1 MARCIELAARQGC
14 GVGQMRNMVR
24 NYDGGIT
31 AFPAQLVS
39 PGTVPEIQSVLRDA
53 ERYPG
58 PVRAMGSYHSLTPCA
73 SSDGTIIKMSGM
85 RRIIEIDRERMTF
98 TAEAGLQ
105 FIEASR
111 TLRAQN
117 LQFLTNI
124 EIGNMTLGAAACCH
138 TKDGLDGG
146 EFGQVGS
153 YVTGIKWVTPSG
165 ELAQASEAN
174 DPDLMYLMRSSY
186 GLCGVIYEVTFRIK
200 PLEAIQFSYLP
211 RPIKDLTDKEVDRI
225 IDASRGLICWTVGGT
240 AHFQTRKHVDR
251 VGPFASLFATGRR
264 TLWNHTEAR
273 VGRFIDR
280 RIPTKPLRNASL
292 DAWFAGSKLLMSTL
306 HLVGGASLYNPDK
319 TINYSRTR
327 PSAKYAFTFWAFPRS
342 QWLGVLRE
350 YVEFSE
356 NHFNKY
362 DFRCNM
368 ALGSYFIRKDTH
380 SILSYSHD
388 GDIFSIDPIHAY
400 ADKSA
405 WDRFLKEFN
414 EFADK
419 RNGIPLLNQ
428 SPFVEMRHVEA
439 AYGARWREFSARVKA
454 ADPQRRM
461 LNPFFADLLSG

>member
-319 TINYSRTR
+319 TIDYSRTR

-400 ADKSA
+400 ADKPA
-405 WDRFLKEFN
+405 WTDF
-414 EFADK
+414 
-419 RNGIPLLNQ
+419 
-428 SPFVEMRHVEA
+428 
-439 AYGARWREFSARVKA
+439 
-454 ADPQRRM
+454 
-461 LNPFFADLLSG
+461 

>member
-319 TINYSRTR
+319 TIDYSRTR
-327 PSAKYAFTFWAFPRS
+327 PSANMHSHSGRSRAVNGWACCANTWSSVRTISTNMTFVVTWRLARTSFERILTQFCPTRMTEIS
-342 QWLGVLRE
+342 FRLTRFMLTPISRLGT
-350 YVEFSE
+350 
-356 NHFNKY
+356 
-362 DFRCNM
+362 DF
-368 ALGSYFIRKDTH
+368 
-380 SILSYSHD
+380 
-388 GDIFSIDPIHAY
+388 
-400 ADKSA
+400 
-405 WDRFLKEFN
+405 
-414 EFADK
+414 
-419 RNGIPLLNQ
+419 
-428 SPFVEMRHVEA
+428 
-439 AYGARWREFSARVKA
+439 
-454 ADPQRRM
+454 
-461 LNPFFADLLSG
+461 

>member
-1 MARCIELAARQGC
+1 MK
-14 GVGQMRNMVR
+14 NMVR

-31 AFPAQLVS
+31 ASPAQLVY
-39 PGTVPEIQSVLRDA
+39 PGTVGEIQSILRDTG
-53 ERYPG
+53 RYPG

-73 SSDGTIIKMSGM
+73 SSDGTIIDMSGM
-85 RRIIEIDRERMTF
+85 KRIVKIDRERMTF

-105 FIEASR
+105 FIEASW

-117 LQFLTNI
+117 LQFVTNI

-153 YVTGIKWVTPSG
+153 YVIGIKWVTPSG

-174 DPDLMYLMRSSY
+174 EPDLLRFMRSSY

-211 RPIKDLTDKEVDRI
+211 RPIEDLTEKEVDSI
-225 IDASRGLICWTVGGT
+225 IDASKGLICWTVGRR
-240 AHFQTRKHVDR
+240 AHFQTRKQVDK
-251 VGPFASLFATGRR
+251 VGPFGSLFAASRR
-264 TLWNHTEAR
+264 KLWNHIEAR

-280 RIPTKPLRNASL
+280 RIPTKPLRNASM
-292 DAWFAGSKLLMSTL
+292 DAWFASSKLLMSTL
-306 HLVGGASLYNPDK
+306 HLVGGATLYNPDK
-319 TINYSRTR
+319 TIDYSRTR

-342 QWLGVLRE
+342 QWLGTLRE

-356 NHFNKY
+356 KHFEKY

-368 ALGSYFIRKDTH
+368 PLGSYFIRKDTH

-400 ADKSA
+400 TDKPA
-405 WDRFLKEFN
+405 WDKFLKEFN
-414 EFADK
+414 EFAYK

-428 SPFVEMRHVEA
+428 SPFVERRHVEA
-439 AYGARWREFSARVKA
+439 AYGARWKEFSARVKE

>member
-1 MARCIELAARQGC
+1 
-14 GVGQMRNMVR
+14 
-24 NYDGGIT
+24 
-31 AFPAQLVS
+31 
-39 PGTVPEIQSVLRDA
+39 
-53 ERYPG
+53 
-58 PVRAMGSYHSLTPCA
+58 
-73 SSDGTIIKMSGM
+73 
-85 RRIIEIDRERMTF
+85 
-98 TAEAGLQ
+98 
-105 FIEASR
+105 
-111 TLRAQN
+111 
-117 LQFLTNI
+117 
-124 EIGNMTLGAAACCH
+124 
-138 TKDGLDGG
+138 
-146 EFGQVGS
+146 
-153 YVTGIKWVTPSG
+153 
-165 ELAQASEAN
+165 
-174 DPDLMYLMRSSY
+174 MYLMRSSY
-186 GLCGVIYEVTFRIK
+186 GLGGVIYEVTFRIK

-306 HLVGGASLYNPDK
+306 HLVGGASLYNSDK
-319 TINYSRTR
+319 TIDYSRTR

-400 ADKSA
+400 ADKPA

-439 AYGARWREFSARVKA
+439 AYGARSREFSARVKA